1 MFRQYFISGNR
12 LLAFNAKC
20 GSSSLVRGIIRQHY
34 PAIEKTITEAH
45 YPEGKTADTDQHHA
59 LLPFRV
65 RPDRPVVQVVR
76 CPVERFRSAMAQ
88 CNLIDADKVLHEL
101 EAEDGWGVGSHAPRL
116 AANIHFLPQ
125 RRFEGDITFFRFS
138 DQLQDAAEA
147 LGIHRPLL
155 RIHASKEKPSLT
167 LKQEHAVRDW
177 YAQDVLLW
185 ESIQS

>member
-1 MFRQYFISGNR
+1 MYRQYFLSGDR

-20 GSSSLVRGIIRQHY
+20 GSSSLVRAIIRQHY

-45 YPEGKTADTDQHHA
+45 YPTGKSADTDQHHA

-88 CNLIDADKVLHEL
+88 CALSDVDKVLHEL
-101 EAEDGWGVGSHAPRL
+101 EAEQGWGVASYAPRL

-125 RRFEGDITFFRFS
+125 SRFVGEITYFPIQRIS
-138 DQLQDAAEA
+138 EAARA
-147 LGIHRPLL
+147 LGITSPLGKV
-155 RIHASKEKPSLT
+155 HTSESKPSLT
-167 LKQEHAVRDW
+167 AAHEEQVRRFYSD
-177 YAQDVLLW
+177 DVKLW
-185 ESIQS
+185 DSVR

>member
-1 MFRQYFISGNR
+1 MSGRYFIAGER
-12 LLAFNAKC
+12 LLAFNPKC
-20 GSSSLVRGIIRQHY
+20 GSSTLVREIIRRHH
-34 PAIEKTITEAH
+34 PSIEQLLSDAH
-45 YPEGKTADTDQHHA
+45 YPEGKGPDSSQHHRFV
-59 LLPFRV
+59 PCRV
-65 RPDRPVVQVVR
+65 NPDRPVIQVVR
-76 CPVERFRSAMAQ
+76 EPVSRFRSAMVQ
-88 CNLIDADKVLHEL
+88 TGMTDVDQVLQEL
-101 EAEDGWGVGSHAPRL
+101 RDETTFFPVAGVL
-116 AANIHFLPQ
+116 AGNMHFLPQ

-147 LGIHRPLL
+147 LDIHRPLL